1 MRNLL
6 SPRLSTATRRHLSR
20 LLLLSLLAVAALV
33 TSRADA
39 FEVASLYTVQIP
51 IDPEDPA
58 SRNNAYQDALTQVLV
73 RVTGSVGA
81 AMSPEMADIFPNPS
95 RYVLQYRPGE
105 ENTLWVSLDGPAI
118 EAMLRSSG
126 QTIWGSDRPLTLI
139 WLAVDWGAGEREIVA
154 ADDPDRFGAAA
165 RSIDRNRLLRER
177 VLDIATQRGLPVVF
191 PLLDTEDLES
201 ISFSDI
207 WGGFDDRLI
216 EASARYGAN
225 AILVGRIRTG
235 DFQPNRWTFYL
246 GETQREWS
254 GEPEEAI
261 NLLGDA
267 LAAEFAFAGDAPVE
281 SVTLSISGVDS
292 LIAYGNVQRLMEELN
307 QIEGYTLDTVAG
319 DRLRFMVRLQGG
331 SERLRKALEFSSML
345 IPLEETDY
353 AIDAG
358 ALPEFD
364 ALEFVYSP

>member
-1 MRNLL
+1 MFLPL
-6 SPRLSTATRRHLSR
+6 
-20 LLLLSLLAVAALV
+20 VAAAALTMPV
-33 TSRADA
+33 AAAA
-39 FEVASLYTVQIP
+39 FEVASLYDVQIP
-51 IDPEDPA
+51 VDPRDPE
-58 SRNNAYQDALTQVLV
+58 SRNHAYREALTQVLV

-81 AMSPEMADIFPNPS
+81 AMSPEMAEIFPNPS

-105 ENTLWVSLDGPAI
+105 DNTLWVSLDGPAI
-118 EAMLRSSG
+118 ESMLRSSG
-126 QTIWGSDRPLTLI
+126 WTIWGSDRPLTLI
-139 WLAVDWGAGEREIVA
+139 WLAVDWGDGEREIVA

-177 VLDIATQRGLPVVF
+177 VLDVATRRGLPVVF

-216 EASARYGAN
+216 QASARYGAN
-225 AILVGRIRTG
+225 AILVGRIRAG

-281 SVTLSISGVDS
+281 SVSLTISGVDS
-292 LIAYGNVQRLMEELN
+292 LIAYGNVQRLMEELS
-307 QIEGYTLDTVAG
+307 QIEGYRIDTVAG
-319 DRLRFMVRLQGG
+319 DRIRFVVRLQGG
-331 SERLRKALEFSSML
+331 SARLRKALELSSML
-345 IPLEETDY
+345 IPMEQTDV
-353 AIDAG
+353 IDAG
-358 ALPEFD
+358 GLPELE
-364 ALEFVYSP
+364 ALDFVYSP